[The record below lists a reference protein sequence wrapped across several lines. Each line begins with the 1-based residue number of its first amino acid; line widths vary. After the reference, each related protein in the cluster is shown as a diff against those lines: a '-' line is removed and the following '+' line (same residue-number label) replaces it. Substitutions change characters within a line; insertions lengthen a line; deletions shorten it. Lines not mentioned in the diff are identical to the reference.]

1 MRLWSPQQLVWTVS
15 GLCEH
20 HKMYESNFFR
30 LLPRLF
36 GGFCMIFSFCITAKK
51 KLLANTKHQF
61 KKTNKNAT
69 IKQNTQ
75 PPPPQT
81 PKNLHYYINGGE
93 STTKVKQHCF
103 SLSHSYIFKGL
114 QITVKRYS
122 PQLKPEFNL

>member
-61 KKTNKNAT
+61 KKNQQKCHNKT
-69 IKQNTQ
+69 KHPT
-75 PPPPQT
+75 PPPKPLKTYTITLMGGNPQ
-81 PKNLHYYINGGE
+81 PK
-93 STTKVKQHCF
+93 
-103 SLSHSYIFKGL
+103 
-114 QITVKRYS
+114 
-122 PQLKPEFNL
+122 